1 MSNIS
6 NKVQQAKDWLRN
18 WYKERLPVVGL
29 EYLQEQVDKGLE
41 TPHQVV
47 QAPYTGDQV
56 DIPDSI
62 YGKYIFPGERVPLK
76 SGKKAK
82 VPNGL
87 VVINA
92 DSIDSDLID
101 PITVHEANHGVHFD
115 KKSRFIFDF
124 MQNSADYGSFYQ
136 PYFQQPWEQHS
147 YIMELRRL
155 NNLDPKKV
163 DYNKEDIKAMENHDG
178 LSKWIIQN
186 LHQHMSEDDLIKA
199 MNTWAYNSKSDA
211 FQEKRQAYYAKNG
224 RRLIK
229 HSNSVINYLNL
240 FTND

>member
-1 MSNIS
+1 MSDIS
-6 NKVQQAKDWLRN
+6 NKVQQAKEWLKN

-41 TPHQVV
+41 VPHQVV

-62 YGKYIFPGERVPLK
+62 YGKYIFPRERVPLK
-76 SGKKAK
+76 SGKSAK

-92 DSIDSDLID
+92 DSIDNDLIE
-101 PITVHEANHGVHFD
+101 PITVHEANHGIHFD

-124 MQNSADYGSFYQ
+124 MQNSADYGSFSQ
-136 PYFQQPWEQHS
+136 PYFKQPWEQHS
-147 YIMELRRL
+147 YIMELRKL

-163 DYNKEDIKAMENHDG
+163 DYNKEDIKAMEKHDG
-178 LSKWIIQN
+178 LSEWIIQN
-186 LHQHMSEDDLIKA
+186 LRQHMSEDDLIKA
-199 MNTWAYNSKSDA
+199 MNTWA
-211 FQEKRQAYYAKNG
+211 
-224 RRLIK
+224 
-229 HSNSVINYLNL
+229 SNSVGVQKTKPYAYAKHGSKLNYLNY
-240 FTND
+240 FN